1 MVVLG
6 IIIYLIMILMVF
18 NTIIKKY
25 FEKLT
30 KYKVDLHYMP
40 NWFVISYIFFGFLM
54 FAFYKRIKEYRK
66 QYYMVTQ
73 IKYRE
78 WWKLSHDYDD
88 EEDGDEKYYNFKRY
102 LKIKKVKGELLVK
115 YQ

>member
-88 EEDGDEKYYNFKRY
+88 EKYYNFKRY

>member
-6 IIIYLIMILMVF
+6 IIIYLIMVLMVF
-18 NTIIKKY
+18 NTIMKKY

-40 NWFVISYIFFGFLM
+40 NWFIITYIFIGFLM
-54 FAFYKRIKEYRK
+54 FVFYKRIKEYRK
-66 QYYMVTQ
+66 QYYIVIQ
-73 IKYRE
+73 IRSRE
-78 WWKLSHDYDD
+78 WWKLSHDYED
-88 EEDGDEKYYNFKRY
+88 EDENQKYNIFKRY
-102 LKIKKVKGELLVK
+102 LKIKKLKGELLVK

>member
-1 MVVLG
+1 M
-6 IIIYLIMILMVF
+6 
-18 NTIIKKY
+18 KKY

-54 FAFYKRIKEYRK
+54 FVFYKRIKEYRK
-66 QYYMVTQ
+66 QYYMVNQ
-73 IKYRE
+73 IKYIE
-78 WWKLSHDYDD
+78 WYKLYHDYDYD
-88 EEDGDEKYYNFKRY
+88 DEKYYNFKRY